1 MKTIVSLLGGA
12 VVLTEQGGVITLS
25 LDGSLGGG
33 VAAGILKGQASLV
46 LDVASGVKLGEGVL
60 NAVSAQHAPALV
72 PLVQVVEGVA
82 NQALATLE

>member
-25 LDGSLGGG
+25 LDATLGGG
-33 VAAGILKGQASLV
+33 TAGILKGQASLV

-60 NAVSAQHAPALV
+60 NAVIAQRAPALV